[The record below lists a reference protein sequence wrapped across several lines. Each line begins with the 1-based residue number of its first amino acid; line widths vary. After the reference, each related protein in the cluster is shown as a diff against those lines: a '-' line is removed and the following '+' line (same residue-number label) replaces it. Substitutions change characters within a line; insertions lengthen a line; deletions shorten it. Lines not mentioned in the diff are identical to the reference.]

1 MSPDSFGKTLVIAD
15 PRALQG
21 EGESAALFATQF
33 FSSFGASTSSCEV
46 RFTESREDARIMASS
61 ADGYRTVIALG
72 GDGVVHEVVNG
83 MMAIPNETR
92 PRLGIVP
99 LGAGSDF
106 ARTLHMSRNDPRRAL
121 TELAQGFERTID
133 LGRVNDEYFMQ
144 TLSFGL
150 DAAIAHDAIDRWS
163 DGSRKPNDILF
174 VTSGFKVLW
183 TNLRGWRYDAIVDGE
198 HIAGSGTAFAVQNG
212 PTYGGGFHIC
222 PNASPNDGKLDL
234 FLTLNKPTLPH
245 SLMLF
250 GLIRFGLHTKSH
262 IVDTRRVRHIEVSF
276 SGPDQPPCQIDGKR
290 IVAERYVV
298 DVVPSGLDVIVS
310 KNCSW

>member
-15 PRALQG
+15 PLARQG

-33 FSSFGASTSSCEV
+33 FSSFSASTSSCEV
-46 RFTESREDARIMASS
+46 RFTETREDARIMACS
-61 ADGYRTVIALG
+61 ANGYRTVIALG

-83 MMAIPNETR
+83 MMAISDDER
-92 PRLGIVP
+92 PRLGIIP

-121 TELAQGFERTID
+121 TELAQGTERTID
-133 LGRVNDEYFMQ
+133 LGHVNDEYFMQ

-174 VTSGFKVLW
+174 VTSGFKVLVN
-183 TNLRGWRYDAIVDGE
+183 NLRGWHYNATIDGE
-198 HIAGSGTAFAVQNG
+198 PLAGSGIAFAVQNG

-222 PNASPNDGKLDL
+222 PDAVPNDGKLNL
-234 FLTLNKPTLPH
+234 FLTLKKPTLPH
-245 SLMLF
+245 SLLLF
-250 GLIRFGLHTKSH
+250 GLIRFGWHTKSH
-262 IVDTRRVRHIEVSF
+262 VVGTKHVNHLEVSF
-276 SGPDQPPCQIDGKR
+276 SGYDQPPCQIDGKR

-298 DVVPSGLDVIVS
+298 DAVPACLRVIVS
-310 KNCSW
+310 KSCPW

>member
-15 PRALQG
+15 PLARQG

-46 RFTESREDARIMASS
+46 RFTESREDARVMATS
-61 ADGYRTVIALG
+61 AGGYRTVIALG

-83 MMAIPNETR
+83 MMAIPEEAR

-106 ARTLHMSRNDPRRAL
+106 ARTLRMSRNDPRRAL

-133 LGRVNDEYFMQ
+133 LGHVNDEYFMQ

-163 DGSRKPNDILF
+163 DGSRKPNDLLF

-183 TNLRGWRYDAIVDGE
+183 TNLRGWRYDALIDGE
-198 HIAGSGTAFAVQNG
+198 PLAGSGIAFAVQNG

-222 PNASPNDGKLDL
+222 PDAVPNDRKLDL
-234 FLTLNKPTLPH
+234 FLTLRKPTLPR
-245 SLMLF
+245 SLLLF

-262 IVDTRRVRHIEVSF
+262 IVGTKRMSHLEVSF

-290 IVAERYVV
+290 IVADRYVV
-298 DVVPSGLDVIVS
+298 DVVPACLRVIVP
-310 KNCSW
+310 KNCPW

>member
-15 PRALQG
+15 PFARQG

-46 RFTESREDARIMASS
+46 RFTESRRDARIMAST
-61 ADGYRTVIALG
+61 AHGYRTVIALG

-83 MMAIPNETR
+83 MMSIAKETR
-92 PRLGIVP
+92 PRLGIIP

-121 TELAQGFERTID
+121 TDLAQGSERTID

-150 DAAIAHDAIDRWS
+150 DAAIAHDAVDHWS
-163 DGSRKPNDILF
+163 DGSRKPNDLLF
-174 VTSGFKVLW
+174 VTSGFKLLW
-183 TNLRGWRYDAIVDGE
+183 TNLRGWHYDAIIDGE
-198 HIAGSGTAFAVQNG
+198 PLVGTGIAFAVQNG

-222 PNASPNDGKLDL
+222 PTAVPNDEKLNL
-234 FLTLNKPTLPH
+234 FLTLKKPSLPH
-245 SLMLF
+245 SLLLF
-250 GLIRFGLHTKSH
+250 GLIRFGWHTRSRIVGSRRISH
-262 IVDTRRVRHIEVSF
+262 LEVTF
-276 SGPDQPPCQIDGKR
+276 SGPDLPPCQIDGNR
-290 IVAERYVV
+290 IVAKRYVV
-298 DVVPSGLDVIVS
+298 DAVPACLRVIVS
-310 KNCSW
+310 KNCPW

>member
-15 PRALQG
+15 PRARQG

-33 FSSFGASTSSCEV
+33 FSTFGASTSSCEV
-46 RFTESREDARIMASS
+46 RFTESRADARIMASS

-83 MMAIPNETR
+83 MMAIPNEMR

-183 TNLRGWRYDAIVDGE
+183 NNLRGWRYDAVVDGE
-198 HIAGSGTAFAVQNG
+198 HIAGSGIAFAVQNG
-212 PTYGGGFHIC
+212 PTYGGGFRIC

-234 FLTLNKPTLPH
+234 FLTLKKPTFPH

-298 DVVPSGLDVIVS
+298 DAVPASIDVIVS